1 MRRALGRGSRRGGAG
16 AGAPCRLGVSN
27 PRERDPP
34 RRRWHHAA
42 CRNGRSCRRRRRR
55 RAAAAPRWPRQAATV
70 RSGGAPSRRRFVSVV
85 AATAIA
91 SLDSRRGLGSQTREP
106 VATETAS
113 AAASWPRRCAS
124 RGSGTGLTA
133 GSQTA
138 TTTATNVWGAPE
150 APRTPPALSRSRA
163 SCPPETRPLGLARR
177 PSPSDA
183 ASSPPHW
190 HEQSRLPAP
199 RARLFLSPSSQ
210 RRPKVG
216 RPRMQARPRRA
227 VRRPRGASRAFPP
240 GGSAAPPRSR

>member
-1 MRRALGRGSRRGGAG
+1 MRRALGRGSRRGG

-106 VATETAS
+106 VATEAAS
-113 AAASWPRRCAS
+113 AAASWARRCAS

-138 TTTATNVWGAPE
+138 TTTATNVWAAPE
-150 APRTPPALSRSRA
+150 ALRTQPALSRLRA
-163 SCPPETRPLGLARR
+163 SRPPEMRPLGLARR
-177 PSPSDA
+177 PSDA
-183 ASSPPHW
+183 ALSQPHW

>member
-1 MRRALGRGSRRGGAG
+1 MRRALGRGSRRGG

-42 CRNGRSCRRRRRR
+42 CRNGRSCRRRRCR

-70 RSGGAPSRRRFVSVV
+70 RSGRAPSRRRFVSVV

-106 VATETAS
+106 VATEAAS
-113 AAASWPRRCAS
+113 AAASWARRCAS
-124 RGSGTGLTA
+124 RGAGTGPTA

-138 TTTATNVWGAPE
+138 TTTATSVRGAPE
-150 APRTPPALSRSRA
+150 APRTPPALSRPRA
-163 SCPPETRPLGLARR
+163 SRPLEMRPLGLARR
-177 PSPSDA
+177 PSDA

-190 HEQSRLPAP
+190 HEPSRLPAP

-210 RRPKVG
+210 RRHKEG
-216 RPRMQARPRRA
+216 RPRMQARARRA

-240 GGSAAPPRSR
+240 GGPAAPPRSR